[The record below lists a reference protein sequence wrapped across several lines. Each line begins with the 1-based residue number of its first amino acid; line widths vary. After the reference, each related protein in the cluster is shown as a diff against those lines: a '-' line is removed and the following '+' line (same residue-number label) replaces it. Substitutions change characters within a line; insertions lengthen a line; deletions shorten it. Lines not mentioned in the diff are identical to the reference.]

1 MKIVKRNGSEVTFDV
16 NKIVSAIERA
26 NITVPLEQRLTH
38 EQVVDAGDAV
48 EAEAAKCN
56 DRNRRRYRGLV
67 DAGKKA
73 NVAKTAVA
81 SELVRQMWAIGL
93 VVAREQAAGR

>member
-38 EQVVDAGDAV
+38 EQVVDAGDA
-48 EAEAAKCN
+48 
-56 DRNRRRYRGLV
+56 
-67 DAGKKA
+67 
-73 NVAKTAVA
+73 A
-81 SELVRQMWAIGL
+81 SATP
-93 VVAREQAAGR
+93 

>member
-1 MKIVKRNGSEVTFDV
+1 MIEGPASLPSHTGARKRGRKGRE
-16 NKIVSAIERA
+16 VSA
-26 NITVPLEQRLTH
+26 
-38 EQVVDAGDAV
+38 AV

>member
-48 EAEAAKCN
+48 EAEAA
-56 DRNRRRYRGLV
+56 
-67 DAGKKA
+67 A
-73 NVAKTAVA
+73 
-81 SELVRQMWAIGL
+81 WATP
-93 VVAREQAAGR
+93 